1 MHKANTG
8 YFLGIDTGGTYTDA
22 AIISQSDHQV
32 VASAK
37 ALTTRGDLSIGVGEA
52 MRNALGKLGRESA
65 RDIGLVSV
73 STTLATNA
81 VVEGHGSPV
90 CVVLIGFDSSMAR
103 RSGIAE
109 AFPGLPVVS
118 VGGGHDHGGEERA
131 PLDEAQLKAAL
142 DQHNGK
148 VEAYA
153 VAAQFAV
160 RNPAHEVRARELII
174 AATGKPV
181 TISSELSSALDAPRR
196 ALTAALNARLISRI
210 AVLIEAVK
218 HAMIE
223 LELSCPLMIVKGDGT
238 LALAETVARRPIETV
253 LSGPAASLVGGR
265 WLSKLDSFILADMGG
280 TTTDLGI
287 LLGGKPKITEE
298 GAEIGGWRTMV
309 RAVDVKTEG
318 LGGDSEVAIGVGG
331 KLQIGPQRIVPV
343 SLLAAHFPE
352 VIASLAAQQAEP
364 EINSLAGKFI
374 LRPSGFK
381 LGAGE
386 MGELS
391 AREREILQMVE
402 TRPKPLHKVAA
413 SAGAQRA
420 VNGLR
425 RKGLVQLSGFTPSDA
440 AHVVDL
446 QSNWCKEAAVIAAA
460 LATRLQEMKAPTSAQ
475 VLSFAETVRNEVVRL
490 SGRIILEAALGTGR
504 DSGNGEDLL
513 DAVCGAKEQIGLARV
528 TIAPSVPI
536 VAVGAPV
543 RVYYGEVGR
552 RLHADVRFPDHCE
565 VANAVGAATGVIARS
580 ISVHISGDGGGVFR
594 LHGPEGTEVASS
606 GTSALAR
613 AEVLA
618 SNAARQA
625 AIAMGADEPEIR
637 VAREIHLLPD
647 AVDENG
653 MLSATLT
660 AEAIGRPK
668 LG

>member
-1 MHKANTG
+1 MHTGNTG

-22 AIISQSDHQV
+22 AVISQSDHRV

-37 ALTTRGDLSIGVGEA
+37 ALTTRGDLSIGVAEA
-52 MRNALGKLGRESA
+52 MRSALSKLGRGGA
-65 RDIGLVSV
+65 KDIGLVSV

-90 CVVLIGFDSSMAR
+90 CVLLIGFDSSMAQ
-103 RSGIAE
+103 RSGIIR
-109 AFPGLPVVS
+109 AFPGMPVVS
-118 VGGGHDHGGEERA
+118 LGGGHDHSGEERA
-131 PLDEAQLKAAL
+131 PLDEDQLKAAVN
-142 DQHNGK
+142 QHHSK
-148 VEAYA
+148 VEAFA

-160 RNPAHEVRARELII
+160 RNPAHEVRARDLII
-174 AATGKPV
+174 ARTEKPV

-210 AVLIEAVK
+210 VLLIEAVK
-218 HAMIE
+218 RAMEE
-223 LELSCPLMIVKGDGT
+223 LKLHCPLMIVKGDGT

-265 WLSKLDSFILADMGG
+265 WLSNLDSFILADMGG

-287 LLGGKPKITEE
+287 LRDGKPKITEQ
-298 GAEIGGWRTMV
+298 GAEVGGWRTMV
-309 RAVDVKTEG
+309 RAVDVKTVG
-318 LGGDSEVAIGVGG
+318 LGGDSEVSIAIDGT
-331 KLQIGPQRIVPV
+331 LQIGPQRIVPV
-343 SLLAAHFPE
+343 SLLAAHYPE
-352 VIASLAAQQAEP
+352 VIASLAAEQADP

-374 LRPSGFK
+374 LRPAGSK

-386 MGELS
+386 ASELS

-402 TRPKPLHKVAA
+402 ARPKPLRKLAS

-440 AHVVDL
+440 AHVLEL
-446 QSNWCKEAAVIAAA
+446 QSNWSKEAAEIAAA
-460 LATRLQEMKAPTSAQ
+460 LMTRLKEMKAPTPAQ
-475 VLSFAETVRNEVVRL
+475 VQDFAEAVRNEVVRL
-490 SGRIILEAALGTGR
+490 SGRVILEAALGTER
-504 DSGNGEDLL
+504 DPADGQDLL
-513 DAVCGAKEQIGLARV
+513 DAVCSAKDEIGLARV
-528 TIAPSVPI
+528 NIVPTVPV

-552 RLHADVRFPDHCE
+552 RLHADIRFPEYCE

-594 LHGPEGTEVASS
+594 LHGPSGTEVASS

-637 VAREIHLLPD
+637 LAREIHLLPD

-668 LG
+668 LE